1 MEDCTSSEKNSIYSS
16 DKESVDR
23 LPSHKKRRQVID
35 SAGSEDEN
43 LLFGMAKDNKKTQQ
57 KDKKI
62 KTYDENKEDKLRE
75 QDILFGNNNQ
85 NRKNFDQI

>member
-1 MEDCTSSEKNSIYSS
+1 
-16 DKESVDR
+16 
-23 LPSHKKRRQVID
+23 
-35 SAGSEDEN
+35 
-43 LLFGMAKDNKKTQQ
+43 MAKDNKKTQQ